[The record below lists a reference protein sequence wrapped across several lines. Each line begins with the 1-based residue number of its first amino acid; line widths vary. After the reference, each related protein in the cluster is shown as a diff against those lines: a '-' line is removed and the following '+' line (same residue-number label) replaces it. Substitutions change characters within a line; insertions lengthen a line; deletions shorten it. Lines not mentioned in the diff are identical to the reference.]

1 MSETKTKTPT
11 IQNRKARFEFRIDD
25 SFEAGVVLVGTEI
38 KSVRQGHVGF
48 TDSFA
53 FMKDGEVWLKDMY
66 IKEFE
71 HGSYNNHEP
80 MRLRKLLLKR
90 DEIRKID
97 KMITQKGYTLVP
109 LKLYF
114 VRGRAKIEL
123 GLAQGKK
130 MHDKR
135 ASIAERDAKREMDRV
150 KKQHS

>member
-1 MSETKTKTPT
+1 MSETKTPT
-11 IQNRKARFEFRIDD
+11 IQNRKARFEFRIED
-25 SFEAGVVLVGTEI
+25 SFEAGVVLKGTEI

-80 MRLRKLLLKR
+80 TRLRKLLLKR

-97 KMITQKGYTLVP
+97 KMVSQKGYTLVP

-114 VRGRAKIEL
+114 KNGKAKIEL
-123 GLAQGKK
+123 GLATGKK

-135 ASIAERDAKREMDRV
+135 ETIAERDAKREMDRAR
-150 KKQHS
+150 KMNG